1 MSTPSPTGPDWVT
14 RSLDA
19 LDRGIDEVRRR
30 TTRPVVVLVR
40 ALVFAALIVT
50 GGVLAVVLTLVGLV
64 RAVHALLGLWWSDT
78 TATWA
83 GYLIL
88 GGCFV
93 AAGAIAMSRRTVDD
107 R

>member
-1 MSTPSPTGPDWVT
+1 MSTPVSSGPDWVT

-30 TTRPVVVLVR
+30 TTRPIVSIVR
-40 ALVFAALIVT
+40 ALAFASLIVT
-50 GGVLAVVLTLVGLV
+50 GVVVAVVLLLVGLV
-64 RAVHALLGLWWSDT
+64 RAVHALLGLWLSEG
-78 TATWA
+78 TATWT
-83 GYLIL
+83 GYLLL

-93 AAGAIAMSRRTVDD
+93 LTGVVAMSRRSGGE